1 MNINGGIMARYL
13 ITAVLLLICM
23 ATFALS
29 STTNSASF
37 SLDTVDPNISIIA
50 PNGGESWYIGDTND
64 IIWAAEDTNLTP
76 NTINILYSTGGTEYL
91 PLAENIANSGSWPW
105 LMPEVQSYSARVK
118 ITALDDFGN
127 LGEKVSGT
135 FSITYVPPAAPE
147 NLNVDISNNVDAV
160 ITWDPVTQT
169 IYGTPITP
177 DGYIVLYNESPY
189 EHDEHFYYFLW
200 DVTSGTSFTHPRVAQ
215 HRDQM
220 FYRVVAY
227 KDYENRLA
235 SIFAAA
241 KANPETKL
249 SLEDIKTLFL
259 AGLGGEK

>member
-1 MNINGGIMARYL
+1 MEEPMKRAILLCVLFMFGSGLMALTGFGTSAPVIN
-13 ITAVLLLICM
+13 
-23 ATFALS
+23 
-29 STTNSASF
+29 
-37 SLDTVDPNISIIA
+37 DTVDPTLSITV
-50 PNGGESWYIGDTND
+50 PNGGEAWYIGDTND
-64 IIWAAEDTNLTP
+64 ITWTAEDTNLTP
-76 NTINILYSTGGTEYL
+76 NTINISYSTGGTEYL

-105 LMPEVQSYSARVK
+105 LMPEVQSYSVRVK
-118 ITALDDFGN
+118 ISALDDFGN

-147 NLNVDISNNVDAV
+147 NLSVDISNNVDAV

-189 EHDEHFYYFLW
+189 EYDEHFYYFLW
-200 DVTSGTSFTHPRVAQ
+200 DVTSGTTFTHPRVAQ

-220 FYRVVAY
+220 YYRVVAY

-235 SIFAAA
+235 NIFAAA
-241 KANPETKL
+241 KANPQNKL

-259 AGLGGEK
+259 ANLGGEK